1 MRTLFFSIVFFV
13 SIAMN
18 AQSNT
23 DYTKGIVDFSI
34 LTLDGKEFTQE
45 QLTNDEYKL
54 LMYFNPSCSS
64 CKAAFKK
71 INAKADELS
80 GLPVHYYPISLGNK
94 EETLDF
100 FEQYSPELKKQV
112 DMTLLLEKDFQFS
125 DIYEVSAYPT
135 LFLYKPNG
143 DFVGSY
149 MGYEKSTDFLEHFDR

>member
-1 MRTLFFSIVFFV
+1 MKTFFLSVLIVTFV
-13 SIAMN
+13 TVN
-18 AQSNT
+18 AQTET
-23 DYTKGIVDFSI
+23 DYTRGIVDFSI
-34 LTLDGKEFTQE
+34 LTLDGEEFTQE
-45 QLTNDEYKL
+45 QLTTDKYKL

-135 LFLYKPNG
+135 LFLYRPNG

-149 MGYEKSTDFLEHFDR
+149 MGYEKSTGFLEHFDR

>member
-1 MRTLFFSIVFFV
+1 MMRTLFFSIVIV
-13 SIAMN
+13 ISVAMN
-18 AQSNT
+18 AQSDT
-23 DYTKGIVDFSI
+23 DYTKGIADFSI
-34 LTLDGKEFTQE
+34 LTLDGEEFTQE
-45 QLTNDEYKL
+45 QLTDDEYKL

-71 INAKADELS
+71 INANLDQLS

-94 EETLDF
+94 KETLDF
-100 FEQYSPELKKQV
+100 IDRYSPEFKEQV

-143 DFVGSY
+143 DFVASY
-149 MGYEKSTDFLEHFDR
+149 MGHTKSTNFLEHFD